1 MSTRESPTQISNQT
15 LEEACDWF
23 IDLNEGELD
32 TAGRKRLNQWL
43 RRSPEHVQAY
53 LEIAAAWEDSSRL
66 KGAQSIDPATLV
78 AEGLAE
84 RNVVRLDPRAS
95 QGDAPWREN
104 RSMRPWLFLAV
115 AASTLLAV
123 GIGLL
128 SQHNAYTT
136 GIGEERSIVLADGS
150 AVELDARSRLRVR
163 FSHTERMVE
172 LMDGQAL
179 FRVKKEAARPFIVL
193 SNGTRARAVG
203 TQFDVYRKATG
214 TTVTVLEGRVAVTE
228 AAAAGATGTSGGGD
242 GYIATPIVLSA
253 GEQVTLTPHTV
264 PHAVPANL
272 AAATAWTQRK
282 LAFDET
288 PLSEVV
294 AEFNRYNARQMTLE
308 DPSLGAYH
316 IRGNFE
322 ATDPDRLLQFLRA
335 RFDADVREH
344 GNEILISRK

>member
-1 MSTRESPTQISNQT
+1 MSTRESPTQISDQT
-15 LEEACDWF
+15 LEEACGWF

-32 TAGRKRLNQWL
+32 AAGRQRLNQWL

-53 LEIAAAWEDSSRL
+53 LEMAAVWEDSAKL
-66 KGAQSIDPATLV
+66 KGEQLIDPAALV
-78 AEGLAE
+78 AEALAE
-84 RNVVRLDPRAS
+84 SNVVPLDPNAS
-95 QGDAPWREN
+95 QGDASWREN
-104 RSMRPWLFLAV
+104 RGRRPWLFLAV
-115 AASTLLAV
+115 AAATFLAV
-123 GIGLL
+123 GIGFL
-128 SQHNAYTT
+128 SQQNTYAT

-163 FSHTERMVE
+163 FSHTERVVE

-179 FRVKKEAARPFIVL
+179 FRVKNEAARPFIVL
-193 SNGTRARAVG
+193 SNGIRARAVG

-214 TTVTVLEGRVAVTE
+214 TTVTVVEGRVAVTDAP
-228 AAAAGATGTSGGGD
+228 AAAATGTSGGGD
-242 GYIATPIVLSA
+242 GYIETSILLSA
-253 GEQVTLTPHTV
+253 GEQVTLMPNTV

-272 AAATAWTQRK
+272 TAATAWTQRK

-294 AEFNRYNARQMTLE
+294 AEFNRYNARQMILE

-322 ATDPDRLLQFLRA
+322 ATDPDRLLRFLRE